1 MISCTGKVCSQA
13 AQDELTDLCE
23 SSLWLLSPF
32 MHPLNPTMIHRGPFH
47 HSFIW
52 KVNEPLT
59 EHAQAVRVCT
69 STKAVDKCLHI
80 QTVWFSVV
88 SLQGLPRSNFMRRA
102 CDTLSRCSQKSS
114 KLLVYEKK
122 KKAQL
127 AFLILIPD
135 LFHISASNTLY
146 EFDLSEAHRP
156 SCNVIVTLWKTVA
169 ADCSTPKITVTVCN
183 DVCFNCSVN
192 TYRQLRS
199 DTRQLRLSPFQF
211 LNAKTP
217 KQQRALLC
225 FYSDGAERE
234 AHK

>member
-1 MISCTGKVCSQA
+1 MC
-13 AQDELTDLCE
+13 
-23 SSLWLLSPF
+23 
-32 MHPLNPTMIHRGPFH
+32 
-47 HSFIW
+47 
-52 KVNEPLT
+52 
-59 EHAQAVRVCT
+59 
-69 STKAVDKCLHI
+69 
-80 QTVWFSVV
+80 
-88 SLQGLPRSNFMRRA
+88 RA
-102 CDTLSRCSQKSS
+102 CDTLSRCSQKTS
-114 KLLVYEKK
+114 KLLVYEKE

-199 DTRQLRLSPFQF
+199 DTRALRLSPFQF
-211 LNAKTP
+211 LNAKKP
-217 KQQRALLC
+217 PNNKGHCCVFILMELN
-225 FYSDGAERE
+225 ERLINRLIS
-234 AHK
+234 KCSLICQNVIRS